1 MSFRRAF
8 DTFRGYR
15 HPEFHIIQRRRRWFI
30 LSGSAILISII
41 ALVFLGLNYSIDF
54 TGGTLVEYR
63 LSNDVT
69 VEQVRGLLAQ
79 DPYARATAEVQIVG
93 GDQVSIRTSALT
105 DLTPA
110 ERTQLFE
117 ALAQQAGISPDDISA
132 QVVGPTWGEQIS
144 RQALVGLVVVLFAIT
159 LYITLRFEWKM
170 AVGAMVAMV
179 HDVLITAGVY
189 ALTGREVSPPTVI
202 AILTILGFSLY
213 DTVVIFDKVK
223 ENTESTALLGKDTYE
238 GVANY
243 SMNQVL
249 MRSVN
254 TSLVVILPILSLL
267 LFGGDTLKDF
277 AFALIVGTLSGAYSS
292 VFIASPVLVH
302 WKEREPVYRAR
313 HRRIA
318 EQFGGVVPAY
328 AVATSGAPVDVDPG
342 RKRRDERSITAP
354 QDPTQVSRS
363 EFDEMVRNLGVE
375 DDRTAKSK
383 ATAAASSRPA
393 GGRRARARA
402 AGDIPPGAGQGSS
415 SGESSTGDGD
425 GAGGDKP
432 KPAKKPRNRRHGRPR

>member
-1 MSFRRAF
+1 MSVRRAF

-15 HPEFHIIQRRRRWFI
+15 HPEFNIIQRRRRWFV
-30 LSGSAILISII
+30 LSGSAILVSII

-54 TGGTLVEYR
+54 TGGTLIEYR
-63 LSNDVT
+63 VSNDVT
-69 VEQVRGLLAQ
+69 VEQVRDLLGQ
-79 DPYARATAEVQIVG
+79 DPYARESAEVQIVG

-105 DLTPA
+105 DLTA
-110 ERTQLFE
+110 GERTQLFE
-117 ALAQQAGISPDDISA
+117 ALAEQAGISPDDISA

-144 RQALVGLVVVLFAIT
+144 RQAVIGLVVVLLAIT

-213 DTVVIFDKVK
+213 DTVVIFDKVT
-223 ENTESTALLGKDTYE
+223 ENTESTTLLGKDTYE

-254 TSLVVILPILSLL
+254 TSLVVVLPILSLL

-277 AFALIVGTLSGAYSS
+277 AFAMLVGVVTGAYSS
-292 VFIASPVLVH
+292 IFVATPILVVL
-302 WKEREPVYRAR
+302 KEREPKYQQLRAR
-313 HRRIA
+313 LESRQGDRRLRAVPTPVKETA
-318 EQFGGVVPAY
+318 EEEPEAAPA
-328 AVATSGAPVDVDPG
+328 AVAAAGGSQRTGQSGQ
-342 RKRRDERSITAP
+342 T
-354 QDPTQVSRS
+354 
-363 EFDEMVRNLGVE
+363 
-375 DDRTAKSK
+375 
-383 ATAAASSRPA
+383 SSRPRPKSK
-393 GGRRARARA
+393 RR
-402 AGDIPPGAGQGSS
+402 P
-415 SGESSTGDGD
+415 
-425 GAGGDKP
+425 
-432 KPAKKPRNRRHGRPR
+432 PAKRRRR

>member
-1 MSFRRAF
+1 MNLRRAF

-15 HPEFHIIQRRRRWFI
+15 HPEFQIVQRRRRWLV
-30 LSGSAILISII
+30 LSGSAIVVSII

-54 TGGTLVEYR
+54 TGGTLIEYR
-63 LSNDVT
+63 VTSDVS
-69 VEQVRGLLAQ
+69 VEQVRDLLAE
-79 DPYARATAEVQIVG
+79 DPFARESAEVQFVG

-105 DLTPA
+105 DLTSS

-117 ALAQQAGISPDDISA
+117 ALGEQAGISPDDISA

-144 RQALVGLVVVLFAIT
+144 RQAVIGLVVVLFAIT

-213 DTVVIFDKVK
+213 DTVVIYDKVK

-277 AFALIVGTLSGAYSS
+277 AFAMLVGIVIGAYSS
-292 VFIASPVLVH
+292 IFVATPILVVL
-302 WKEREPVYRAR
+302 KEREPKYQQLRAR
-313 HRRIA
+313 LESRQGDRRLRA
-318 EQFGGVVPAY
+318 VPAPVQETAEEEPEAAPA
-328 AVATSGAPVDVDPG
+328 AVAAAGGSQQTG
-342 RKRRDERSITAP
+342 RGGQT
-354 QDPTQVSRS
+354 
-363 EFDEMVRNLGVE
+363 
-375 DDRTAKSK
+375 
-383 ATAAASSRPA
+383 SSRPRPKSK
-393 GGRRARARA
+393 RR
-402 AGDIPPGAGQGSS
+402 P
-415 SGESSTGDGD
+415 
-425 GAGGDKP
+425 
-432 KPAKKPRNRRHGRPR
+432 PAKRRRR

>member
-1 MSFRRAF
+1 MSVRRAF

-15 HPEFHIIQRRRRWFI
+15 HPEFNIIQRRRRWFV
-30 LSGSAILISII
+30 LSGSAILVSII

-54 TGGTLVEYR
+54 TGGTLIEYR
-63 LSNDVT
+63 ISNDVT
-69 VEQVRGLLAQ
+69 VEQVRDVLGQ
-79 DPYARATAEVQIVG
+79 DPYARESAEVQIVG

-105 DLTPA
+105 DLTA
-110 ERTQLFE
+110 GERTQLFE
-117 ALAQQAGISPDDISA
+117 ALAEQAGISPDDISA

-144 RQALVGLVVVLFAIT
+144 RQAVIGLVVVLLAIT

-213 DTVVIFDKVK
+213 DTVVIYDKVK

-267 LFGGDTLKDF
+267 LFGGATLKDF
-277 AFALIVGTLSGAYSS
+277 AFAMLVGVVTGAYSS
-292 VFIASPVLVH
+292 IFVATPILVIL
-302 WKEREPVYRAR
+302 KEREPKYQQLRAR
-313 HRRIA
+313 LESRQGDRRLRA
-318 EQFGGVVPAY
+318 VPTPIQETSEEEPEAAPA
-328 AVATSGAPVDVDPG
+328 AVA
-342 RKRRDERSITAP
+342 
-354 QDPTQVSRS
+354 
-363 EFDEMVRNLGVE
+363 
-375 DDRTAKSK
+375 
-383 ATAAASSRPA
+383 AAGGSQRAGQTSSRPRPKSK
-393 GGRRARARA
+393 RR
-402 AGDIPPGAGQGSS
+402 P
-415 SGESSTGDGD
+415 
-425 GAGGDKP
+425 
-432 KPAKKPRNRRHGRPR
+432 PAKRRRR

>member
-1 MSFRRAF
+1 MSVRRAF

-15 HPEFHIIQRRRRWFI
+15 HPEFNIIQRRRRWFV
-30 LSGSAILISII
+30 LSGSAILVSII

-54 TGGTLVEYR
+54 TGGTLIEYR

-69 VEQVRGLLAQ
+69 VEQVRDLLGQ
-79 DPYARATAEVQIVG
+79 DPYARESAEVQIVG

-105 DLTPA
+105 DLTSG

-117 ALAQQAGISPDDISA
+117 ALAEQAGISPDDISA

-144 RQALVGLVVVLFAIT
+144 RQAVIGLVVVLLAIT

-170 AVGAMVAMV
+170 AIGAMVAMV

-254 TSLVVILPILSLL
+254 TSLVVVLPILSLL

-277 AFALIVGTLSGAYSS
+277 AFAMLVGVVTGAYSS
-292 VFIASPVLVH
+292 IFVATPILVVL
-302 WKEREPVYRAR
+302 KEREPKYQQLRAR
-313 HRRIA
+313 LESRQGDRRLRAVPTPVRETA
-318 EQFGGVVPAY
+318 EEEPEAAPA
-328 AVATSGAPVDVDPG
+328 AVAAAGGS
-342 RKRRDERSITAP
+342 
-354 QDPTQVSRS
+354 Q
-363 EFDEMVRNLGVE
+363 
-375 DDRTAKSK
+375 RTGQ
-383 ATAAASSRPA
+383 TSSRPRPKSK
-393 GGRRARARA
+393 RR
-402 AGDIPPGAGQGSS
+402 P
-415 SGESSTGDGD
+415 
-425 GAGGDKP
+425 
-432 KPAKKPRNRRHGRPR
+432 PAKRRRR

>member
-1 MSFRRAF
+1 MSVRRAF

-15 HPEFHIIQRRRRWFI
+15 HPEFNIIQRRRRWFV
-30 LSGSAILISII
+30 LSGSAILVSII

-54 TGGTLVEYR
+54 TGGTLIEYQV
-63 LSNDVT
+63 SNDVS
-69 VEQVRGLLAQ
+69 VEQVRDLLGQ
-79 DPYARATAEVQIVG
+79 DPYARESAEVQIVG

-105 DLTPA
+105 DLTA
-110 ERTQLFE
+110 GERTQLFE
-117 ALAQQAGISPDDISA
+117 ALAEQAGISPDDISA

-144 RQALVGLVVVLFAIT
+144 RQAVIGLVVVLLAIT

-170 AVGAMVAMV
+170 AIGAMVAMV

-254 TSLVVILPILSLL
+254 TSLVVVLPILSLL

-277 AFALIVGTLSGAYSS
+277 AFAMLVGVVTGAYSS
-292 VFIASPVLVH
+292 IFVATPILVVL
-302 WKEREPVYRAR
+302 KEREPKYQQLRAR
-313 HRRIA
+313 LESRQGDRRLRAVPTPVRETA
-318 EQFGGVVPAY
+318 EEEPEAAPA
-328 AVATSGAPVDVDPG
+328 AVAAGGGS
-342 RKRRDERSITAP
+342 
-354 QDPTQVSRS
+354 Q
-363 EFDEMVRNLGVE
+363 
-375 DDRTAKSK
+375 RTGQ
-383 ATAAASSRPA
+383 TSSRPRPKSK
-393 GGRRARARA
+393 RR
-402 AGDIPPGAGQGSS
+402 P
-415 SGESSTGDGD
+415 
-425 GAGGDKP
+425 
-432 KPAKKPRNRRHGRPR
+432 PAKRRRR

>member
-1 MSFRRAF
+1 MSVRRAF

-15 HPEFHIIQRRRRWFI
+15 HPEFNIIQRRRRWFV
-30 LSGSAILISII
+30 LSGSAILVSII

-54 TGGTLVEYR
+54 TGGTLIEYR

-69 VEQVRGLLAQ
+69 VEQVRDLLGQ
-79 DPYARATAEVQIVG
+79 DPYARESAEVQIVG

-105 DLTPA
+105 DLTSG

-117 ALAQQAGISPDDISA
+117 ALAEQAGISPDDISA

-144 RQALVGLVVVLFAIT
+144 RQALIGLVVVLLAIT

-170 AVGAMVAMV
+170 AIGAMVAMV

-254 TSLVVILPILSLL
+254 TSLVVVLPILSLL

-277 AFALIVGTLSGAYSS
+277 AFAMLVGVVTGAYSS
-292 VFIASPVLVH
+292 IFVATPILVVL
-302 WKEREPVYRAR
+302 KEREPKYQQLRAR
-313 HRRIA
+313 LESRQGDRRLRAVPTPVRETA
-318 EQFGGVVPAY
+318 EEEPEAAPA
-328 AVATSGAPVDVDPG
+328 AVAAAGGS
-342 RKRRDERSITAP
+342 
-354 QDPTQVSRS
+354 Q
-363 EFDEMVRNLGVE
+363 
-375 DDRTAKSK
+375 RTGQ
-383 ATAAASSRPA
+383 TSSRPRPKSK
-393 GGRRARARA
+393 RR
-402 AGDIPPGAGQGSS
+402 P
-415 SGESSTGDGD
+415 
-425 GAGGDKP
+425 
-432 KPAKKPRNRRHGRPR
+432 PAKRRRR

>member
-1 MSFRRAF
+1 MSVRRAF

-15 HPEFHIIQRRRRWFI
+15 HPEFNIIQRRRRWFV
-30 LSGSAILISII
+30 LSGSAILVSII

-54 TGGTLVEYR
+54 TGGTLIEYR

-69 VEQVRGLLAQ
+69 VEQVRDLLGQ
-79 DPYARATAEVQIVG
+79 DPYARESAEVQIVG
-93 GDQVSIRTSALT
+93 GDQVSIRTAALT
-105 DLTPA
+105 DLTA
-110 ERTQLFE
+110 GERTQLFE
-117 ALAQQAGISPDDISA
+117 ALAEQAGISPDDISA

-144 RQALVGLVVVLFAIT
+144 RQAVIGLVVVLLAIT

-254 TSLVVILPILSLL
+254 TSLVVVLPILSLL

-277 AFALIVGTLSGAYSS
+277 AFAMLVGVVTGAYSS
-292 VFIASPVLVH
+292 IFVATPILVIL
-302 WKEREPVYRAR
+302 KEREPKYQQLRAR
-313 HRRIA
+313 LVSRQGDRRLRAVPTPVRETA
-318 EQFGGVVPAY
+318 EEEPEAAPA
-328 AVATSGAPVDVDPG
+328 AVAAAGGS
-342 RKRRDERSITAP
+342 
-354 QDPTQVSRS
+354 Q
-363 EFDEMVRNLGVE
+363 
-375 DDRTAKSK
+375 RTGQ
-383 ATAAASSRPA
+383 TSSRPRPKSK
-393 GGRRARARA
+393 RR
-402 AGDIPPGAGQGSS
+402 P
-415 SGESSTGDGD
+415 
-425 GAGGDKP
+425 
-432 KPAKKPRNRRHGRPR
+432 PAKRRRR

>member
-1 MSFRRAF
+1 MSVRRAF

-15 HPEFHIIQRRRRWFI
+15 HPEFNIIQRRRRWFV
-30 LSGSAILISII
+30 LSGSAILVSII

-54 TGGTLVEYR
+54 TGGTLIEYR

-69 VEQVRGLLAQ
+69 VEQVRDLLGQ
-79 DPYARATAEVQIVG
+79 DPYAREGAEVQIVG

-105 DLTPA
+105 DLTA
-110 ERTQLFE
+110 GERTQLFE
-117 ALAQQAGISPDDISA
+117 ALAEQAGISPDDISV

-144 RQALVGLVVVLFAIT
+144 RQAVIGLVVVLLAIT

-254 TSLVVILPILSLL
+254 TSLVVVLPILSLL

-277 AFALIVGTLSGAYSS
+277 AFAMLVGVVTGAYSS
-292 VFIASPVLVH
+292 IFVATPILVVL
-302 WKEREPVYRAR
+302 KEREPKYQQLRAR
-313 HRRIA
+313 LESRQGDRRLRPVPTPVRETA
-318 EQFGGVVPAY
+318 EEEPEAAPAVV
-328 AVATSGAPVDVDPG
+328 
-342 RKRRDERSITAP
+342 
-354 QDPTQVSRS
+354 
-363 EFDEMVRNLGVE
+363 
-375 DDRTAKSK
+375 
-383 ATAAASSRPA
+383 AAAGGSQRTGQTSSRPRPKSK
-393 GGRRARARA
+393 RR
-402 AGDIPPGAGQGSS
+402 P
-415 SGESSTGDGD
+415 
-425 GAGGDKP
+425 
-432 KPAKKPRNRRHGRPR
+432 PAKRRRR

>member
-1 MSFRRAF
+1 MSVRRAF

-15 HPEFHIIQRRRRWFI
+15 HPEFNIIQRRRRWFV
-30 LSGSAILISII
+30 LSGSAILVSII

-54 TGGTLVEYR
+54 TGGTLIEYR
-63 LSNDVT
+63 VSNDVT
-69 VEQVRGLLAQ
+69 VEQVRDLLGQ
-79 DPYARATAEVQIVG
+79 DPYARESAEVQIVG

-105 DLTPA
+105 DLSA
-110 ERTQLFE
+110 GERTQLFE
-117 ALAQQAGISPDDISA
+117 ALAEQAGINPDDISA

-144 RQALVGLVVVLFAIT
+144 RQAVIGLVVVLLAIT

-223 ENTESTALLGKDTYE
+223 ENTESTTLLGKDTYE

-277 AFALIVGTLSGAYSS
+277 AFAMLVGVVTGAYSS
-292 VFIASPVLVH
+292 IFVATPILVVL
-302 WKEREPVYRAR
+302 KEREPKYQQLRAR
-313 HRRIA
+313 LESRQGDRRLRA
-318 EQFGGVVPAY
+318 VPAPVQETAEEEPEATPA
-328 AVATSGAPVDVDPG
+328 AVAAAGGS
-342 RKRRDERSITAP
+342 
-354 QDPTQVSRS
+354 Q
-363 EFDEMVRNLGVE
+363 
-375 DDRTAKSK
+375 RTRQ
-383 ATAAASSRPA
+383 TSSRPRPKSK
-393 GGRRARARA
+393 RR
-402 AGDIPPGAGQGSS
+402 P
-415 SGESSTGDGD
+415 
-425 GAGGDKP
+425 
-432 KPAKKPRNRRHGRPR
+432 PAKRRRR